1 MTDLKPTILLVDD
14 DPNDEEF
21 SRLSLEETNL
31 IFELIVCRDGAEA
44 LEWLKELRGAL
55 DPAWP
60 RFVMLDLKLPKVGG
74 LEVLEQVRAD
84 GSLKTIPIIVFTS
97 SSETRDLN
105 RSYELGANAYVR
117 KPVDFTDYRQTVG
130 DLSRFWFLRNKQ
142 PAQAQK
148 AI

>member
-1 MTDLKPTILLVDD
+1 
-14 DPNDEEF
+14 
-21 SRLSLEETNL
+21 
-31 IFELIVCRDGAEA
+31 
-44 LEWLKELRGAL
+44 
-55 DPAWP
+55 
-60 RFVMLDLKLPKVGG
+60 MLDLKLPKVGG